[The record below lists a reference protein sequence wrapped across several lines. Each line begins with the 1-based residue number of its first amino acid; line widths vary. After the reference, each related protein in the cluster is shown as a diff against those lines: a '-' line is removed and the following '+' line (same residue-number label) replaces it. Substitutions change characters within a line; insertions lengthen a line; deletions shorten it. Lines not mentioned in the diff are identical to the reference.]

1 MKKPVRATK
10 ELSVKALL
18 ALHNKDMKRY
28 VGSLSEEFQGRVS
41 AIAEQFGGLNKK
53 IDRIAEVQNEHTRK
67 LDQHSQILDQHS
79 RTLQSHTMMIG
90 RVMEDV
96 EEIKS
101 GMKEKVDRSE
111 FVKLEKRMV
120 VLETMVFGGG
130 KKVLHK

>member
-1 MKKPVRATK
+1 
-10 ELSVKALL
+10 
-18 ALHNKDMKRY
+18 
-28 VGSLSEEFQGRVS
+28 
-41 AIAEQFGGLNKK
+41 
-53 IDRIAEVQNEHTRK
+53 
-67 LDQHSQILDQHS
+67 
-79 RTLQSHTMMIG
+79 
-90 RVMEDV
+90 MEDV